1 MVLTGYSVYVA
12 LCQPFCCLGIKIH
25 IMCWQGCK
33 MACLLSGIKAHKQLH
48 LPGTKRFF
56 FGM

>member
-33 MACLLSGIKAHKQLH
+33 MACLLSGIKAHNSFICPVQKD
-48 LPGTKRFF
+48 FF
-56 FGM
+56 